1 MESKIRKII
10 VDELSVGKYMDSG
23 RDACLEVY
31 AAKTAVDEIAQAK
44 YHITYRWHDVALR
57 PDKAG
62 LILVAYRSDDKA
74 PEIITD
80 DPVMMVYYDGKPKH
94 WPPLYFGK
102 QKLVWTPIDGL
113 SLSDDEEDTK
123 LPF

>member
-1 MESKIRKII
+1 MTSKNREII
-10 VDELSVGKYMDSG
+10 VDEYSVGQYMASG
-23 RDACLEVY
+23 RAACLKVY

-44 YHITYRWHDVALR
+44 YHITYRWFDVALK
-57 PDKAG
+57 PGFAG
-62 LILVAYRSDDKA
+62 LLLLAYRSDDNA

-80 DPVMMVYYDGKPKH
+80 DPVIMMYYDGKPKH

-102 QKLVWTPIDGL
+102 QKLVWTPIDWL
-113 SLSDDEEDTK
+113 SLSDGEDTD